1 MIGPA
6 QMTDSRVTT
15 SRCEA
20 RFKNAYNRFSD
31 LLTLAEE
38 YTAQGDL
45 SAAVGLAHVAARYAH
60 PANVGLFASPRLERT
75 LCNIGRK
82 IPQSSAH
89 TSYRRDNNL
98 RNVLHVLSYA
108 QPIGGDSRFAWRWM
122 QEDRNSRHSVA
133 ITTQSDL
140 NGKYDIPQVIS
151 RAAESSGGFLRVLNA
166 PTSKPLEQACELR
179 SLCQN
184 MDIVV
189 LHLYPYDIIPV
200 LALAAGCDSIKTLF
214 INHADHIFWI
224 GASIAHSVVHLRR
237 QSPDFLKNRRG
248 LRPEQSSLLPVPL
261 GHAPTLM
268 TREGAKRALGYDPD
282 VVLLLTIATPFKYSA
297 PGETTF
303 LDLVTP
309 VLHQFRNTVLIA
321 IGPSPAGDWR
331 SAHIQTN
338 GRIVACGK
346 RWDNDIYYAAADV
359 YLDSVPFSSTTSL
372 LEAGSRGIPLLGYR
386 KANQELE
393 LLGPGA
399 PGFEN
404 VMEIASDP
412 ELYRTLLSHFIS
424 DANFRQQRGH
434 DVQRQILSLHTGKNW
449 VQAVDDVYDKV
460 EQSHERGCLM
470 SDNDTFE
477 ISALNLSLVHL
488 YGDKP
493 FSMRKLIGRYIGVL
507 SYRCRFSITWHLHSI
522 GFDLS
527 LLNLLPPPM
536 DASIRRVGRWTNQTM
551 KAICMILF
559 RW

>member
-1 MIGPA
+1 MG
-6 QMTDSRVTT
+6 DFRFTT
-15 SRCEA
+15 STCET

-38 YTAQGDL
+38 YTEKGDL

-75 LCNIGRK
+75 LLNIGRQ
-82 IPQSSAH
+82 IPQLSSHA
-89 TSYRRDNNL
+89 TYRRDNKL

-108 QPIGGDSRFAWRWM
+108 QPIGGDSRFAWRWI

-140 NGKYDIPQVIS
+140 NGKYEIPQVIKS
-151 RAAESSGGFLRVLNA
+151 AAENSGGFLRVLNA
-166 PTSKPLEQACELR
+166 PTSKPLQQARELR

-184 MDIVV
+184 ADIVV

-200 LALAAGCDSIKTLF
+200 IALAVGCDFSKTLF
-214 INHADHIFWI
+214 INHADHTFWI
-224 GASIAHSVVHLRR
+224 GGSVAHSVVHLRK
-237 QSPDFLKNRRG
+237 QSSDFLKDRRG
-248 LRPEQSSLLPVPL
+248 LHPEKSSLLPVPL
-261 GHAPTLM
+261 GHTPPFTA
-268 TREGAKRALGYDPD
+268 REEAKCALGYDPD

-297 PGETTF
+297 PGETGF
-303 LDLVTP
+303 LELVTP
-309 VLHQFRNTVLIA
+309 VLQQFPNAILIA

-346 RWDNDIYYAAADV
+346 RWDNDLYYAAADV

-386 KANQELE
+386 NMNQELE

-404 VMEIASDP
+404 VMEVASDP
-412 ELYRTLLSHFIS
+412 ELYRTLLGHFIS
-424 DANFRQQRGH
+424 DVNFRQQRGG

-449 VQAVDDVYDKV
+449 IQAVDDIYDKV
-460 EQSHERGCLM
+460 ERSRERGCLM
-470 SDNDTFE
+470 TDNDTFA

-493 FSMRKLIGRYIGVL
+493 FSVGKLIGRYIGVL
-507 SYRCRFSITWHLHSI
+507 PYRCRFSITWRLHSM

-527 LLNLLPPPM
+527 LLNLLPPPVE
-536 DASIRRVGRWTNQTM
+536 ATIRRVGRWTKRMM
-551 KAICMILF
+551 KAT
-559 RW
+559 